1 MQVQCIGGGI
11 IPRAFLVQ
19 GPWNEGR
26 ALVEGLD
33 KASCVKSEK
42 VFFLIIYIFL
52 IQHPGSSQTNC
63 SNCQGYNVISPMLP
77 YNTLSCCCIVSRSTE
92 GNSNCKRECTFKI
105 RSHIITLLLGCVTH
119 NLPSRQGLYCGAL
132 AQYYVI

>member
-26 ALVEGLD
+26 ALVEGID

-42 VFFLIIYIFL
+42 VFFLIIYIFNSTSW
-52 IQHPGSSQTNC
+52 II
-63 SNCQGYNVISPMLP
+63 SNQL
-77 YNTLSCCCIVSRSTE
+77 LQ
-92 GNSNCKRECTFKI
+92 
-105 RSHIITLLLGCVTH
+105 LLGLQCHLTYV
-119 NLPSRQGLYCGAL
+119 AL
-132 AQYYVI
+132 QHS

>member
-1 MQVQCIGGGI
+1 MPNAKHINIKTEMTPKDSIIDSYCMCEEQSKESHLNASAMYRRGL

-42 VFFLIIYIFL
+42 VFFLIIYI
-52 IQHPGSSQTNC
+52 I
-63 SNCQGYNVISPMLP
+63 
-77 YNTLSCCCIVSRSTE
+77 
-92 GNSNCKRECTFKI
+92 
-105 RSHIITLLLGCVTH
+105 
-119 NLPSRQGLYCGAL
+119 
-132 AQYYVI
+132 